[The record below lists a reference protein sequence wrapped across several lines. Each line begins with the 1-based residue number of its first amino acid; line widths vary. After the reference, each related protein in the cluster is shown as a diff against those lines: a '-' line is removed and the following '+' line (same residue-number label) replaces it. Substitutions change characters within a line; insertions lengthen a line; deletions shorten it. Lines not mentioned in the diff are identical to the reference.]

1 MIEMDDIHCDKDMM
15 GYMLMRLKD
24 KITMVM

>member
-1 MIEMDDIHCDKDMM
+1 MIELDDMYWDKDMM